1 MSFKYWIEKAVI
13 TTKLPNGVHDSNSF
27 KVKASILNTNCIYI
41 IMKRTRIRESI
52 SFVDAQAYV
61 SF

>member
-27 KVKASILNTNCIYI
+27 KVKASILNTN
-41 IMKRTRIRESI
+41 
-52 SFVDAQAYV
+52 
-61 SF
+61 